1 MKTKARAVTLVEMLI
16 VVLIISVLTFVAV
29 PRMGMATVFKGK
41 AQTTANQI
49 AAAVRLCR
57 SMAISS
63 AAQNQQ
69 GFCLTFTGSN
79 SYTGFQITNLQTL
92 QVVKTETLP
101 TSITYSGTTSFSF
114 GPLGSRTDSGG
125 NLTVSAGGK
134 NCIISV
140 VATTGMVKCE

>member
-1 MKTKARAVTLVEMLI
+1 MKRTPNAVTLIEMLI
-16 VVLIISVLTFVAV
+16 VVLIISVLTFIAV

-41 AQTTANQI
+41 AQTSANQI

-57 SMAISS
+57 SLAISN

-69 GFCLTFTGSN
+69 GFSLNFTGSG
-79 SYTGFQITNLQTL
+79 SYTGFQIVNLQTS
-92 QVVKTETLP
+92 QVVKSETIP
-101 TSITYSGTTSFSF
+101 AGVTYSGTAGFQF

-134 NCIISV
+134 TLVISV
-140 VATTGMVKCE
+140 VSTTGMVKCE

>member
-1 MKTKARAVTLVEMLI
+1 MKKTVKAVTLVEMLI

-57 SMAISS
+57 TMAISN
-63 AAQNQQ
+63 AAQNRQ
-69 GFCLTFTGSN
+69 GFSLTFTGSGT
-79 SYTGFQITNLQTL
+79 YTGFQITNLQTS
-92 QVVKTETLP
+92 QVVKTEKLTNG
-101 TSITYSGTTSFSF
+101 ITYSGTTSFWF
-114 GPLGSRTDSGG
+114 GPLGSRTDTGG

-134 NCIISV
+134 TLVISV
-140 VATTGMVKCE
+140 VSTTGMVKCE